1 VTTDDTFFTR
11 AGDGPA
17 LIGASCAEC
26 GAMFY
31 PARPVCGVCGSLIE
45 DDAVPIGR
53 SASLQRFTISNVAP
67 AGIAAPYVLGM
78 VRLPEGPE
86 LLARIVPGFD
96 DWSRLASG
104 QRLALRAEGAGF
116 YYAADEEPEHD

>member
-11 AGDGPA
+11 GGDGPA
-17 LIGASCAEC
+17 LIGAICDEC
-26 GAMFY
+26 GAVFY
-31 PARPVCGVCGSLIE
+31 PSRPACAVCGSLIE

-67 AGIAAPYVLGM
+67 APIEAPYVLGL

-96 DWSRLASG
+96 DWSRLAPG
-104 QRLALRAEGAGF
+104 QRLALRAADAGF